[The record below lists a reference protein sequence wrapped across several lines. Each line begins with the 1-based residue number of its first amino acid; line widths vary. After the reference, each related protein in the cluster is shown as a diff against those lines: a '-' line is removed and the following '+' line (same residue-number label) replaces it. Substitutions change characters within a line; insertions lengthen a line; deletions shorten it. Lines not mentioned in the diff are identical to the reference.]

1 MLGILQNEGEG
12 RKWKDRKTGK
22 FPKLLLEAN
31 TIAKSFHGQRLT
43 NLICGPIRN

>member
-12 RKWKDRKTGK
+12 RKWEDRKTGK

-31 TIAKSFHGQRLT
+31 TIGNF
-43 NLICGPIRN
+43 

>member
-12 RKWKDRKTGK
+12 RKWEDRKTEK

-31 TIAKSFHGQRLT
+31 TIGNF
-43 NLICGPIRN
+43 